1 MSNNTHYNSLQNTKQ
16 QVDEVVLIMKDNID
30 KVLQRDEKLTDIES
44 RSEELQDGANRFQ
57 KVSTKLKQKMW
68 CKNMKYV
75 IVLASIF
82 LILIMII
89 LLIIFKK

>member
-1 MSNNTHYNSLQNTKQ
+1 MANNTQYNKLDDTKK
-16 QVDEVVLIMKDNID
+16 QVDTVIDIMKDNIE

-44 RSEELQDGANRFQ
+44 RSEELQDGASRFQ
-57 KVSTKLKQKMW
+57 KVSTKLKHKMW
-68 CKNMKYV
+68 CKNMKFI

>member
-1 MSNNTHYNSLQNTKQ
+1 MANNTQYNKLDDTKK
-16 QVDEVVLIMKDNID
+16 QVDTVIDIMKDNIE

-68 CKNMKYV
+68 CKNMKFV

>member
-44 RSEELQDGANRFQ
+44 RSEELQAGANRFQ
-57 KVSTKLKQKMW
+57 KVSTKLKQKLW
-68 CKNMKYV
+68 CKNMRFV
-75 IVLASIF
+75 MILASIF
-82 LILIMII
+82 LILII
-89 LLIIFKK
+89 LIIIIIMKK